1 MMIKY
6 IIMKKL
12 LIVFTAI
19 LFTISCTKVY
29 DGDNIDPNNPL
40 DVNAV
45 TLLRGMQIAN
55 ITVQVSHIQ
64 RITGMWMNQY
74 KGVTLLYQS
83 LGQYNISAEESNDT
97 WNSVYQGISKQGSI
111 IREKLPNNKSYSGIS
126 KIIEAN
132 ALGTATALYGDIPFS
147 ERANDKF
154 PVPKFDRQVDVYAG
168 IQTLLDEAITEL
180 TAVPATDVVAN
191 DIFFQGRSTTWVR
204 VANSLKAR
212 YYMETREYAKAYAAA
227 LLGINSTALSWKFYP
242 PGLVSDGD
250 YNLINTFI
258 DQRGG
263 YMNTTGT
270 YLHGV
275 LLRTGVAGN
284 RNNAKTNEDARLRY
298 YGIGGTS
305 SNAELGVAAKN
316 APMPLVTYEETLL
329 ILAEAGARVTG
340 FTEGLAQLNKVRG
353 VLRTNLGLA
362 ALPATGGTI
371 LYADYVAADFAPGG
385 IENMDN
391 VTADKALLREIIQER
406 YVSLYGTILPFNDAR
421 RLRKGEDDLNVPIP
435 FTTTTATKHPE
446 RLIYSQNEINS
457 NPNVPKP
464 IPDIY
469 TKTQVNQ

>member
-1 MMIKY
+1 MMTKN
-6 IIMKKL
+6 IIMKKI

-19 LFTISCTKVY
+19 LLGVSCTKVY
-29 DGDNIDPNNPL
+29 EGDNIDPNNPVE
-40 DVNAV
+40 VNAE
-45 TLLRGMQIAN
+45 TLLKGMQIAN

-64 RITGMWMNQY
+64 RITGMWMSQY
-74 KGVTLLYQS
+74 RGVTLLYQS
-83 LGQYNISAEESNDT
+83 LGEYNLSAEESNDT

-111 IREKLPNNKSYSGIS
+111 IREKLPNNKSYTGIS

-154 PVPKFDRQVDVYAG
+154 PVPKFDKQANVYAG
-168 IQTLLDEAITEL
+168 LQTLLDEAITEL
-180 TAVPATDVVAN
+180 TAVPASVVVSN

-263 YMNTTGT
+263 YMSTNGT
-270 YLHGV
+270 YLHDV
-275 LLRTGVAGN
+275 LLRATGTGT
-284 RNNAKTNEDARLRY
+284 RNNAKTNEDARARY
-298 YGIGGTS
+298 YRIGGTS

-329 ILAEAGARVTG
+329 ILAEAGLRVTG
-340 FTEGLAQLNKVRG
+340 FTEGLLQLNKVRG
-353 VLRTNLGLA
+353 VLRTNLGLLA
-362 ALPATGGTI
+362 PPATAGTI
-371 LYADYVAADFAPGG
+371 KYDDYVAADFNPGG
-385 IENMDN
+385 IENTN
-391 VTADKALLREIIQER
+391 NLTADKALLREIIEER

-421 RLRKGEDDLNVPIP
+421 RLRKGDNDVNVPIP
-435 FTTTTATKHPE
+435 FTTATANKHPE
-446 RLIYSQNEINS
+446 RIIYSQNEINS

-469 TKTQVNQ
+469 VKTQVNQ